1 MSREVKR
8 NVAVSIKTRLLQ
20 ESKAAGMDYMKILVR
35 YLHERLLYRVSIS
48 PYREQLLLKGSALLY
63 AYERWDARPT
73 LDIDLMGRRL
83 SNNEENIRQV
93 VTEICGMDCPED
105 GVVFDAKSIRLQLI
119 AVEKKYPGLCVTMD
133 AHIDSICQMLSIDIG
148 FGDVVTPEPVP
159 LDYPTILEGVP
170 EANLLAYSLE
180 TLIAEK
186 FHAMVDRDEQNSR
199 MKDFYDVYQL
209 FTKQYV
215 DEALLEEAIRN
226 TFRNRGTV
234 YHEHLHLFNEAFVSD
249 ATRNMRWKAFLKK
262 LRTQEYIAF
271 ADVMQ
276 VVRTHLQKY
285 WSKEFLAHE

>member
-8 NVAVSIKTRLLQ
+8 NVPMSIKTRLLQ
-20 ESKAAGMDYMKILVR
+20 QSQESGMDYMKILVR

-48 PYREQLLLKGSALLY
+48 SYREQLLLKGSSLLY

-73 LDIDLMGRRL
+73 LDIDLMGHRL
-83 SNNEENIRQV
+83 SNSEENIRRV
-93 VTEICGMDCPED
+93 MEEICQLECPED
-105 GVVFDAKSIRLQLI
+105 GVTFDAESIRLQPI

-133 AHIDSICQMLSIDIG
+133 AHLDSICQMVSIDIG

-159 LDYPTILEGVP
+159 LDYPTILDGVP
-170 EANLLAYSLE
+170 ESNLMAYSLE

-215 DEALLEEAIRN
+215 DVNLLEEAIRN
-226 TFRNRGTV
+226 TFRNRGTT
-234 YHEHLHLFNEAFVSD
+234 YHKHLHLFGETFATD
-249 ATRNMRWKAFLKK
+249 AARNMRWNGFLRK
-262 LRTQEYIAF
+262 LRTKENIAF
-271 ADVMQ
+271 VEVMQ
-276 VVRTHLQKY
+276 VVREHLQPY
-285 WSKEFLAHE
+285 WNEEFFVNE

>member
-8 NVAVSIKTRLLQ
+8 NVPMSIKTRLLQ
-20 ESKAAGMDYMKILVR
+20 QSQESGMDYMKILVR

-48 PYREQLLLKGSALLY
+48 SYREQLLLKGSSLLY

-73 LDIDLMGRRL
+73 LDIDLMGHRL
-83 SNNEENIRQV
+83 SNSEENIRQV
-93 VTEICGMDCPED
+93 MEEICQLECPED
-105 GVVFDAKSIRLQLI
+105 GVTFDAESIRLQPI

-133 AHIDSICQMLSIDIG
+133 AHLDSICQMVSIDIG

-159 LDYPTILEGVP
+159 LDYPTILDAVP
-170 EANLLAYSLE
+170 EANLMAYSLE

-215 DEALLEEAIRN
+215 DADLLEEAIRN
-226 TFRNRGTV
+226 TFRNRGTT
-234 YHEHLHLFNEAFVSD
+234 YHEHLHLFNETFATD
-249 ATRNMRWKAFLKK
+249 ASRNMRWNGFLKK
-262 LRTQEYIAF
+262 LRTKENIAF
-271 ADVMQ
+271 VDVMQ
-276 VVRTHLQKY
+276 VVREHLQPY
-285 WSKEFLAHE
+285 WNEDFFVNE